1 MVLVPSWEAPIHTRG
16 RPFKIRRA
24 MSFIIINKTH
34 LEIYHHHSRRKW
46 QDAELLNKSSGS
58 HARRGTHLGSE
69 QQTQPSCRDSNL
81 PAFQIYPTRIPH
93 LHNSGHAVSI
103 MLSRR
108 PTSVLLTLL
117 AVLFLTHPSSAI
129 KFSLP
134 AQRYPPAKCIWN
146 AAHVNALVI
155 VTANVGPGANQR
167 VDIEIV
173 DSSPEKNVYLHK
185 RGISGET
192 RLAITSHAE
201 GEVGV
206 CFKNHLD
213 IGVFFCY
220 ATKGLRRTDL

>member
-1 MVLVPSWEAPIHTRG
+1 
-16 RPFKIRRA
+16 
-24 MSFIIINKTH
+24 
-34 LEIYHHHSRRKW
+34 
-46 QDAELLNKSSGS
+46 
-58 HARRGTHLGSE
+58 
-69 QQTQPSCRDSNL
+69 
-81 PAFQIYPTRIPH
+81 
-93 LHNSGHAVSI
+93 

-167 VDIEIV
+167 IDIEII

-185 RGISGET
+185 RGINGET
-192 RLAITSHAE
+192 RLAITAHAE

-213 IGVFFCY
+213 SGVFFCILP
-220 ATKGLRRTDL
+220 KGYGELTCLSVLVDVSLRDGERSRIVDLDVDIGADAVDYKYVSPTACVALNFL